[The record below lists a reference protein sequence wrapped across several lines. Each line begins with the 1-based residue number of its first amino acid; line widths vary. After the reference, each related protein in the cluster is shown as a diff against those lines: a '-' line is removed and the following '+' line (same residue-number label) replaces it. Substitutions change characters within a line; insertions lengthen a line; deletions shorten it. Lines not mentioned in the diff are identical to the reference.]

1 MKKNLRKVFLALL
14 AVLLVSLFASCAS
27 KDSIYGTWE
36 WKLNENNYMIMKFSK
51 KTMYTK
57 TVTAGIVGEKEYSAT
72 YSNEGNVWTVKNEK
86 ETLQFT
92 VNGDTLDCPPASL
105 LPDFTRVKK

>member
-1 MKKNLRKVFLALL
+1 MKIKNALL
-14 AVLLVSLFASCAS
+14 AFAGILIVSLFASCSS

-36 WKLNENNYMIMKFSK
+36 WKLNDNNYIQMKFTRK
-51 KTMYTK
+51 AMYTK

-72 YSNEGNVWTVKNEK
+72 YSHDGNVWTVKNEK

-105 LPDFTRVKK
+105 LPDLTRVKK